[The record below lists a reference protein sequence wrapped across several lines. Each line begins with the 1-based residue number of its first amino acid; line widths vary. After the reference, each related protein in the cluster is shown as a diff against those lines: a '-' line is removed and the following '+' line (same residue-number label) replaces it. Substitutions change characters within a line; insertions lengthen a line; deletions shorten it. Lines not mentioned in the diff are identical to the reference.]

1 MTTISKD
8 YYNILEISRDA
19 SPDEIKK
26 SYKKKALK
34 YHPDRNLNNKD
45 EAEEKFKEI
54 SIAYQVLSDT
64 EKKKN
69 YDLYGTVDNDNFDA
83 SSMNIFN
90 EIFKSQMDSL
100 FGNNFQESGGIKFTV
115 HTFTQPDPINI
126 ENRFQDAFSNIKDT
140 LRDSVHNTVKKS
152 FGEDNTDIFGDILK
166 NSIRN
171 TVNNIPKKNNKNETF
186 IKTKTKKVVY
196 IKKSPDL
203 VFNINA
209 SLKDI
214 YNKKIKKLKI
224 ERYRKTNKKPE
235 KEIKKIK
242 VPLYG
247 RTIRLEGEGNELEGY
262 INSGDLVI
270 NVNDI
275 IDNKFKR
282 INYGDLITTVDIK
295 LSDIYNG
302 KYFDLIHIN
311 DEILNIYLEK
321 GSLINQTHLIQK
333 INGKGLPYYNEYNEE
348 VIRGDLYIRYL
359 LQLPNSLNELKEI
372 KQENNLN
379 NQNNLKYI
387 IPRNCE
393 YSNVYSHIEA

>member
-171 TVNNIPKKNNKNETF
+171 TVNNIPKKYNKNETF

-247 RTIRLEGEGNELEGY
+247 RTIRLEGEGNELEG
-262 INSGDLVI
+262 
-270 NVNDI
+270 
-275 IDNKFKR
+275 
-282 INYGDLITTVDIK
+282 
-295 LSDIYNG
+295 
-302 KYFDLIHIN
+302 
-311 DEILNIYLEK
+311 
-321 GSLINQTHLIQK
+321 
-333 INGKGLPYYNEYNEE
+333 
-348 VIRGDLYIRYL
+348 
-359 LQLPNSLNELKEI
+359 
-372 KQENNLN
+372 
-379 NQNNLKYI
+379 
-387 IPRNCE
+387 
-393 YSNVYSHIEA
+393 